1 MKKTLLIFT
10 LLSSIIMADSVLLLK
25 RGWQLIGSSTPM
37 ENMTKFT
44 INDVEQVWHF
54 DANTQKWLG
63 YSPDAAIQAKITDNH
78 ISTLSTLKNWHGFWV
93 KSKRDWALTLQNTIL
108 YKAPSDENSANDI
121 IQLKTGWNLIS
132 LPVDTVLSSDIF
144 EGMTVWKYNHN
155 QKWELSDEQ
164 QSQENFPRLG
174 HIKNSDGIWVKAKN
188 DQNISV
194 MQEASKLH
202 NFATTEEMEAYIKE
216 MAILYR
222 RPYCGIEPLALGFD
236 TFLTED
242 TDGAAIT
249 QTATT
254 APAPEPT
261 GSNDTET
268 QGVKDTSGTNLQES
282 DVDESDIV
290 KHDGVNIFY
299 TTKSDYQKNHINI
312 TTFNELAKGNT
323 QAINQISFEDNRSI
337 DSLYLT
343 NNKLVVLSNI
353 DTYRREEINYTTEV
367 TSISYPG
374 YVAPKTG
381 VDIFDVSDIMNIQKV
396 SNYKI
401 DGNMVTS
408 RVVGDK
414 LYLVSNFNPQ
424 FSITY
429 PKVYIQISE
438 VCKEYF
444 ANPYEGHSTSSEVVS
459 IPSLPSNP
467 IEPYDYSKYAECY
480 TLHADSDGKYYRY
493 DYDNP
498 IVTVTD
504 LIPEIEGTSL
514 SKQAL
519 ITASKLYAPS
529 KQQQSTSMTTISN
542 ISISDGKY
550 QQSNSFIGYSSV
562 QYASSQALYLVS
574 NQYPIYYDFNNYKER
589 SVLYKFNLNQNL
601 DYKGMGSVYGTPL
614 NQFSLSEH
622 NDSMRVAT
630 TEGFSWGSS
639 GTNNSIYTLKEENN
653 QLSIQGVLS
662 GLGKKGETIK
672 AVRFV
677 RDKAYVVTFRQTDPL
692 YTIDMSDPKAP
703 KQVGELHIN
712 GYSDYLH
719 PIGEDKL
726 LGIGRDADSNGVAKG
741 VKIELFDISDFAN
754 PSSLDS
760 IVLSDNTYSE
770 LEYNH
775 KALAYRTSDNLFAF
789 PYRAYEGYNTYNY
802 LGVYQIKNDGLVTY
816 DAISNPYNDGWGEH
830 RGLIFDMNETTYIS
844 FFSSDT
850 VITEELNK
858 TIPEN

>member
-1 MKKTLLIFT
+1 M
-10 LLSSIIMADSVLLLK
+10 SDSVLLLK
-25 RGWQLIGSSTPM
+25 KGWQLIGSSTPI

-44 INDVEQVWHF
+44 TNDVEQVWHF
-54 DANTQKWLG
+54 DANTQQWLG
-63 YSPDAAIQAKITDNH
+63 YSPDAAIQAKITNHH
-78 ISTLSTLKNWHGFWV
+78 ISTLSTLKNWHGFWI
-93 KSKRDWALTLQNTIL
+93 KSKRDWALTLQNTTL
-108 YKAPSDENSANDI
+108 FEAPSDENSANDI

-155 QKWELSDEQ
+155 QKWELSDEE
-164 QSQENFPRLG
+164 QSQEDFPRLG
-174 HIKNSDGIWVKAKN
+174 HIKNSDGIWIKAKH

-222 RPYCGIEPLALGFD
+222 HPYCGIVPLALGGG
-236 TFLTED
+236 TTIALTP
-242 TDGAAIT
+242 T
-249 QTATT
+249 
-254 APAPEPT
+254 PEPT
-261 GSNDTET
+261 DTET
-268 QGVKDTSGTNLQES
+268 EGVKDTSGTNLQES

-312 TTFNELAKGNT
+312 TTFNELAKDHT
-323 QAINQISFEDNRSI
+323 QAMNQISFEDNRSI

-353 DTYRREEINYTTEV
+353 DEYRREEIDYSTEA
-367 TSISYPG
+367 TSISCPG
-374 YVAPKTG
+374 YDTPKIG
-381 VDIFDVSDIMNIQKV
+381 VDIFDVSDMMNIQKV

-401 DGNMVTS
+401 DGSMVTS
-408 RVVGDK
+408 RVVGEN

-444 ANPYEGHSTSSEVVS
+444 ENPYEGYGTSSEVVS

-467 IEPYDYSKYAECY
+467 IEPSDYSKYAECY
-480 TLHADSDGKYYRY
+480 NLYTDSEGKYYRY

-498 IVTVTD
+498 IVAVTD

-519 ITASKLYAPS
+519 ITPSKLYAPS
-529 KQQQSTSMTTISN
+529 AQQQSASMTTISN

-589 SVLYKFNLNQNL
+589 SVLYKFSLNQDLN
-601 DYKGMGSVYGTPL
+601 YSGMGSVYGTPL

-630 TEGFSWGSS
+630 TEGFSWGNS
-639 GTNNSIYTLKEENN
+639 GTNNSIYTLKEEDN

-662 GLGKKGETIK
+662 GLGKEGETIK
-672 AVRFV
+672 AVRFM

-692 YTIDMSDPKAP
+692 YTIDMSDPKVP
-703 KQVGELHIN
+703 KQLGELHIN

-741 VKIELFDISDFAN
+741 VKIELFDISDFSN

-789 PYRAYEGYNTYNY
+789 PYRVYEDYNTYNY
-802 LGVYQIKNDGLVTY
+802 LGVYQIKNDGLVAY
-816 DAISNPYNDGWGEH
+816 DAIGNPHNDGWGEH